1 MVEFHSKYRLFG
13 YLAVPV
19 VRSRHVVCKNTVN
32 YHFSPLL
39 CPDTF
44 FYDFK
49 TAVQT
54 LWVSY

>member
-1 MVEFHSKYRLFG
+1 MVQFHSKNRLFG

-19 VRSRHVVCKNTVN
+19 GRSRHVVCKNIVN

-44 FYDFK
+44 FMILKLAFK
-49 TAVQT
+49 HCG
-54 LWVSY
+54 